1 MGLSESVIKSLT
13 GPCEKS
19 VHDCQKYTMD
29 DMEIDSQCSECCQ
42 LHLKTHPHKDDEF
55 ESVSSEENMEH
66 LNESRPRHEKAPA

>member
-29 DMEIDSQCSECCQ
+29 NMECSSDCKCCNFQ
-42 LHLKTHPHKDDEF
+42 LKTHPHKTDNDEF
-55 ESVSSEENMEH
+55 ESVSEETVEH
-66 LNESRPRHEKAPA
+66 PNDDT